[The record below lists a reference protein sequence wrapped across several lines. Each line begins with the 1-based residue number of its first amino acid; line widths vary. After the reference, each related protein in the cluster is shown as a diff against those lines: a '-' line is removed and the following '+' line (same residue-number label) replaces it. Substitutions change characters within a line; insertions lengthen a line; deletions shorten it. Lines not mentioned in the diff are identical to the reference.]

1 MEIDLIGDLSN
12 MIRNCCA
19 LAGFALNKKREMQ
32 NEKNKLLLSA
42 REYFVAA
49 TTFSDFSNI
58 DIVTQWFR
66 LWLDIENSCFL
77 HIGHRVSQ

>member
-12 MIRNCCA
+12 MIHNCCA
-19 LAGFALNKKREMQ
+19 LAFALNKKKREIQ
-32 NEKNKLLLSA
+32 NEENKLLLSA

-58 DIVTQWFR
+58 NTVTQWFPSVAR
-66 LWLDIENSCFL
+66 Y
-77 HIGHRVSQ
+77 